1 MSTRRL
7 ILTALACG
15 MAILVA
21 GGVFLVR
28 VAGSRDDRTVT
39 IHRLGEAVRVGDL
52 SVTIVR
58 VDARTDA
65 VQVGIVVDAMAEPAV
80 TSPTDAAAPWTLL
93 VRTLRPA
100 VAPTG
105 AGTPCRGQQIEPG
118 RRLVC
123 ELAFAPGEGAAFLA
137 FDWRGD
143 TVRWRLD
150 PATGP

>member
-28 VAGSRDDRTVT
+28 AAGSRHTVT
-39 IHRLGEAVRVGDL
+39 IYRVGDSVRVGGL
-52 SVTIVR
+52 SVTVAR
-58 VDARTDA
+58 LDARTDA
-65 VQVGIVVDAMAEPAV
+65 VQVGVEVDATAAPPVA
-80 TSPTDAAAPWTLL
+80 PTDAAAPWTLL
-93 VRTLRPA
+93 IRTLRPA
-100 VAPTG
+100 LAPTG
-105 AGTPCRGQQIEPG
+105 DGTACRGQQIESG

-150 PATGP
+150 PVAGP